1 MLKNLSK
8 LQSQVRIGGKG
19 TARRKKKVVHR
30 TATTDDKKLQSSLK
44 KLTVN
49 SIPGIEEVNMFKED
63 GTVIHFTNPKV
74 QASLA
79 ANTFAITG
87 QSEQK
92 RISDM
97 MPGILNQ
104 LRPENLNRLN
114 NLFSDLAGAG
124 GQSNNV
130 ADLLAAAAAAQKQQQ
145 QEQSDGSNVG
155 AAAGAGAGAAATG
168 TSSSIIEEED
178 DDEVPELV
186 QNFDEA
192 AKIHE
197 TK

>member
-1 MLKNLSK
+1 
-8 LQSQVRIGGKG
+8 
-19 TARRKKKVVHR
+19 
-30 TATTDDKKLQSSLK
+30 
-44 KLTVN
+44 
-49 SIPGIEEVNMFKED
+49 MFKED

-155 AAAGAGAGAAATG
+155 AAATG

>member
-1 MLKNLSK
+1 
-8 LQSQVRIGGKG
+8 
-19 TARRKKKVVHR
+19 
-30 TATTDDKKLQSSLK
+30 
-44 KLTVN
+44 
-49 SIPGIEEVNMFKED
+49 MFKED

-104 LRPENLNRLN
+104 LRPENLSRLN
-114 NLFSDLAGAG
+114 NLFSDLAGASGAG
-124 GQSNNV
+124 GQSNDV
-130 ADLLAAAAAAQKQQQ
+130 SELFAAAAAAQKQQQ
-145 QEQSDGSNVG
+145 EQSSGNV
-155 AAAGAGAGAAATG
+155 AA
-168 TSSSIIEEED
+168 SSIIEEED
-178 DDEVPELV
+178 DDDEVPDLV

-192 AKIHE
+192 AKINE

>member
-1 MLKNLSK
+1 
-8 LQSQVRIGGKG
+8 
-19 TARRKKKVVHR
+19 
-30 TATTDDKKLQSSLK
+30 
-44 KLTVN
+44 
-49 SIPGIEEVNMFKED
+49 MFKED

-104 LRPENLNRLN
+104 LRPENLSRLN
-114 NLFSDLAGAG
+114 NLFSDLAGAGAGGAG

-130 ADLLAAAAAAQKQQQ
+130 ADLLAAAAAAQKQQ
-145 QEQSDGSNVG
+145 EQSDGGNFASASAA
-155 AAAGAGAGAAATG
+155 AAAG
-168 TSSSIIEEED
+168 SSAIIEEENDD

-192 AKIHE
+192 ARINEIKE
-197 TK
+197 

>member
-1 MLKNLSK
+1 
-8 LQSQVRIGGKG
+8 
-19 TARRKKKVVHR
+19 
-30 TATTDDKKLQSSLK
+30 
-44 KLTVN
+44 
-49 SIPGIEEVNMFKED
+49 MFKED

-104 LRPENLNRLN
+104 LRPENLSRLN
-114 NLFSDLAGAG
+114 NLFSDLAGAGGAG

-130 ADLLAAAAAAQKQQQ
+130 ADLLAAAAAAQKQQ
-145 QEQSDGSNVG
+145 EQSDGGNFASAAAAAA
-155 AAAGAGAGAAATG
+155 AAAG
-168 TSSSIIEEED
+168 SSAIIEEENDD

-192 AKIHE
+192 ARINEIKE
-197 TK
+197 

>member
-1 MLKNLSK
+1 MNAEKLSK

-63 GTVIHFTNPKV
+63 GTVIHFNNPKV

-87 QSEQK
+87 QSETK
-92 RISDM
+92 RITDM

-104 LRPENLNRLN
+104 LRPENLEHLKSLASALAGREGGG
-114 NLFSDLAGAG
+114 DLAA
-124 GQSNNV
+124 QI
-130 ADLLAAAAAAQKQQQ
+130 AAAQ
-145 QEQSDGSNVG
+145 SAGGLDGLDGTLASALG
-155 AAAGAGAGAAATG
+155 AVK
-168 TSSSIIEEED
+168 EED
-178 DDEVPELV
+178 EDEVPQLV

-192 AKIHE
+192 AKIKE
-197 TK
+197 N